1 MPLRQP
7 RHWIN
12 PETVWGALLA
22 LTLAT
27 WTDSTV
33 STASTASTVTAA
45 VVIVIALTLITV
57 LLVLG
62 SYIEITRAP
71 YWLQGLCGLWAVAVF
86 AVIGAGHV
94 L

>member
-1 MPLRQP
+1 MPLRQHRP
-7 RHWIN
+7 RVN
-12 PETVWGALLA
+12 PAIVWVALVA

-33 STASTASTVTAA
+33 STASTATAA
-45 VVIVIALTLITV
+45 VVIALTLIKV

-62 SYIEITRAP
+62 SYIEIARAP
-71 YWLQGLCGLWAVAVF
+71 YWLQGLCGLWVVGVF
-86 AVIGAGHV
+86 AVISAGYV